1 MTNFNEE
8 FEDLD
13 WDWDESMS
21 CYVVKRNDAN
31 NILHGAE
38 NEIEVL
44 RETLEKIIE
53 IKDAPNYDPIV
64 FRYNKIIKLVKETLE
79 RLDDG

>member
-21 CYVVKRNDAN
+21 CYAN
-31 NILHGAE
+31 NILHKAK
-38 NEIEVL
+38 NEIKEL
-44 RETLEKIIE
+44 RETLENILK

-64 FRYNKIIKLVKETLE
+64 FRYNEIIKLVRETLE